1 MRKAHVSDTS
11 RVNLAAAW
19 GLLALLVGAPPTAAA
34 PAHGA
39 GAAVRVQPQPRTDP
53 PAPPPGPTVI
63 LAAHPDDETLGC
75 GGLIAR
81 RSHEGRRVVVVVI
94 TDGRALLKRF
104 GIDRDPSPAEVAQMR
119 KEETR
124 RAVDILSAG
133 RAEILYL
140 DIENERLVAEQADA
154 TRWVAALLGDLAP
167 AELYVPSAFEGHA
180 EHVAANQIAR
190 AACASTGACG
200 SLFEYIVSL
209 RRNVSM
215 DTVPRR
221 RVAVDV
227 SAYRDLE
234 RQALAQFRSHLDVI
248 SPRLPAP
255 LTPDY
260 DRYLTDEE
268 PFLVDR

>member
-1 MRKAHVSDTS
+1 MIHHPR
-11 RVNLAAAW
+11 W
-19 GLLALLVGAPPTAAA
+19 LLALLLTIALPSVAS
-34 PAHGA
+34 
-39 GAAVRVQPQPRTDP
+39 VQP
-53 PAPPPGPTVI
+53 PASGPVVV

-81 RSHEGRRVVVVVI
+81 RAAEGRRVVVVVI
-94 TDGRALLKRF
+94 TDGRALLGRF

-140 DIENERLVAEQADA
+140 EVENERLVAEQADV
-154 TRWVAALLGDLAP
+154 TRRVTALVGDLKP
-167 AELYVPSAFEGHA
+167 AELYAPSAFEGHA
-180 EHVAANQIAR
+180 EHVAAHEIAR
-190 AACASTGACG
+190 AACASTRACG
-200 SLFEYIVSL
+200 ALFEYIVSL
-209 RRNVSM
+209 RRDVSIE
-215 DTVPRR
+215 TVPRR
-221 RVAVDV
+221 RIGVDV

-234 RQALAQFRSHLDVI
+234 REALAQFKSHLDVI
-248 SPRLPAP
+248 SPKLTAP

-268 PFLVDR
+268 PFLVDP

>member
-1 MRKAHVSDTS
+1 MILPS
-11 RVNLAAAW
+11 
-19 GLLALLVGAPPTAAA
+19 LLALLTLALPWSGLAQEAAS
-34 PAHGA
+34 
-39 GAAVRVQPQPRTDP
+39 
-53 PAPPPGPTVI
+53 GPVVV

-81 RSHEGRRVVVVVI
+81 RTAEGRRVVVVVI
-94 TDGRALLKRF
+94 TDGRALLGRF

-124 RAVDILSAG
+124 RAVDILTAG

-140 DIENERLVAEQADA
+140 EVENERLVEEQADV
-154 TRWVAALLGDLAP
+154 TRRVTALVGDLKP
-167 AELYVPSAFEGHA
+167 AELYAPSAFEGHA
-180 EHVAANQIAR
+180 EHVAANEIAR

-200 SLFEYIVSL
+200 ALFEYIVSL
-209 RRNVSM
+209 RRDVSI

-221 RVAVDV
+221 RIGVDV

-234 RQALAQFRSHLDVI
+234 REALAQFKSHLDVI
-248 SPRLPAP
+248 SPKLTAP

-268 PFLVDR
+268 PFLVEP

>member
-1 MRKAHVSDTS
+1 MILPS
-11 RVNLAAAW
+11 
-19 GLLALLVGAPPTAAA
+19 LLALLTLALPWSGLAQEAAS
-34 PAHGA
+34 
-39 GAAVRVQPQPRTDP
+39 
-53 PAPPPGPTVI
+53 GPVVV

-81 RSHEGRRVVVVVI
+81 RTAEGRRVVVVVI
-94 TDGRALLKRF
+94 TDGRALLGRF

-124 RAVDILSAG
+124 RAVDILTAG

-140 DIENERLVAEQADA
+140 EVENERLVEEQADV
-154 TRWVAALLGDLAP
+154 TRRVTALVGDLKP
-167 AELYVPSAFEGHA
+167 AELYAPSAFEGHA
-180 EHVAANQIAR
+180 EHVAANEIAR

-200 SLFEYIVSL
+200 ALFEYIVSL
-209 RRNVSM
+209 RRDVSI

-221 RVAVDV
+221 RIGLDV

-234 RQALAQFRSHLDVI
+234 REALAQFKSHLDVI
-248 SPRLPAP
+248 SPKLTAP

-268 PFLVDR
+268 PFLVEP

>member
-1 MRKAHVSDTS
+1 MILPS
-11 RVNLAAAW
+11 
-19 GLLALLVGAPPTAAA
+19 LLALLTLALPWSGLAQEAAS
-34 PAHGA
+34 
-39 GAAVRVQPQPRTDP
+39 
-53 PAPPPGPTVI
+53 GPVVV

-81 RSHEGRRVVVVVI
+81 RTAEGRRVVVVVI
-94 TDGRALLKRF
+94 TDGRALLGRF

-124 RAVDILSAG
+124 RAVDILTAG

-140 DIENERLVAEQADA
+140 EVENERLVEEQADV
-154 TRWVAALLGDLAP
+154 TRRVTALVGDLKP
-167 AELYVPSAFEGHA
+167 AELYAPSAFEGHA
-180 EHVAANQIAR
+180 EHVAANEIAR

-200 SLFEYIVSL
+200 ALFEYIVSL
-209 RRNVSM
+209 RRDVSI

-221 RVAVDV
+221 RIGVDV

-234 RQALAQFRSHLDVI
+234 REALAQFKSHLDVI
-248 SPRLPAP
+248 SPTLTAP

-268 PFLVDR
+268 PFLVEP